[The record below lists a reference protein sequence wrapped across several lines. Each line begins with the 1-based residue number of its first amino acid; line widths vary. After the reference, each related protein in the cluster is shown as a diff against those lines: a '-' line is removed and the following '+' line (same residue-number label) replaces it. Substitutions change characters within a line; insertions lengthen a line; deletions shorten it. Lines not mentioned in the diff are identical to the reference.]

1 MTEREFRTALWF
13 LKPGQSLFF
22 AEADY
27 SSGYLMRVV
36 EMVRAESGF
45 RFSTAT
51 DPRGTTITRTA

>member
-1 MTEREFRTALWF
+1 MTERDLKTAPWF
-13 LKPGQSLFF
+13 LKLGQELFYP
-22 AEADY
+22 EADY

-51 DPRGTTITRTA
+51 DPRGMTIKRMA